1 MATWQEHI
9 FFEPKNKEAAEM
21 EGGKLEIKLMDKGF
35 LKDAIIGYYE
45 FDLSYIYLMNDHAM
59 LHKWIVMSNPD
70 SDDIG
75 EVTGYLKLS
84 VTITGESDAQVQI
97 GDDPNPDVD
106 DIIQPPQIKP
116 EFYQLYIR
124 FFQAQKIVAMDTST
138 LGLGEN
144 KTDAYISL
152 KYKTKTLKTSV

>member
-1 MATWQEHI
+1 
-9 FFEPKNKEAAEM
+9 M

-45 FDLSYIYLMNDHAM
+45 FDLSFIYLMNDHAM
-59 LHKWIVMSNPD
+59 LHKWIVMSNPE

-124 FFQAQKIVAMDTST
+124 FFQAQKIVAMDTSA
-138 LGLGEN
+138 LGLIGEN